1 MTWTLQRYDEHRQV
15 PWRNGAGGTAEIVSV
30 PHGAD
35 EFDWRVSIADVVD
48 DGAFSVFEGID
59 RTIVN
64 LTDVRMRLVVDG
76 AEHDLQPF
84 EPFAFDGGATT
95 TCTVSGPTRDFNAMA
110 RRGRADATVRV
121 HRVTVAH
128 TVSGVNTWVV
138 VLGGEVTLDAQ
149 RLHTGDAVH
158 LTGGSL
164 TLGGDGHVAV
174 VSATVH

>member
-15 PWRNGAGGTAEIVSV
+15 PWRNGAGSTAEIVSV
-30 PHGAD
+30 PPDAD

-76 AEHDLQPF
+76 AGHDLQPF

-95 TCTVSGPTRDFNAMA
+95 TCTVSAPTRDFNVMS
-110 RRGRADATVRV
+110 RRGRAEVTVRV
-121 HRVTVAH
+121 HRLTTTHIVT
-128 TVSGVNTWVV
+128 GVDAWVV
-138 VLGGEVTLDAQ
+138 VLGGEVGLDAQ

-158 LTGGSL
+158 LTDGSL
-164 TLGGDGHVAV
+164 TLDGDGHVAV
-174 VSATVH
+174 VTATVH